1 MQKRRNTESG
11 EIMIEGMIVVIFT
24 LIMLVWI
31 LGIFFLYYQKY
42 TVRIVTNDIAKKIA
56 ITYDVPSSE
65 VIMGYITEDDLLGR
79 KLYSASDLDEAN
91 LSRADSYVK
100 YILDQT
106 NFNGAVQDVKVY
118 LAPRKDA
125 MGRSHL
131 GVITEC
137 KFKTPFSEG
146 LEWVGMSGDITYR
159 VESYA
164 DSTSLTDYVSTVSVA
179 KAFTEGTIMK
189 GPGVIGSTV
198 KMINSF
204 MAMFGQLSADDPSAQ
219 GSAGGGIK

>member
-1 MQKRRNTESG
+1 
-11 EIMIEGMIVVIFT
+11 MIEGMIVVVFT

-42 TVRIVTNDIAKKIA
+42 TVRIATNDIAKKIA
-56 ITYDVPSSE
+56 VTYDVPSSE
-65 VIMGYITEDDLLGR
+65 VIMGYITEEDLVSR
-79 KLYSASDLDEAN
+79 KLYADGNLDEAN
-91 LSRADSYVK
+91 LGRADSYVK

-106 NFNGAVQDVKVY
+106 NFNGAVKDVKVY
-118 LAPRKDA
+118 LAPRRDA

-137 KFKTPFSEG
+137 TFKTPFGEG
-146 LEWVGMSGDITYR
+146 LEWVGMSGELTYQ

-164 DSTSLTDYVSTVSVA
+164 DSTSLTDYISTVSVA
-179 KAFTEGTIMK
+179 KAFTEGSIMK

-204 MAMFGQLSADDPSAQ
+204 MGMFGQLSADDAGGGS
-219 GSAGGGIK
+219 GSAGGGFR